1 MIGKDDF
8 SGDMASVA
16 EFAFCRGV
24 SVKIL
29 DHRGAPFSSVA
40 ANVAVPDWF
49 CMIYAKHRKLVY
61 HRASLFKFVY

>member
-1 MIGKDDF
+1 MIGEDDF

-24 SVKIL
+24 FVKIL

-49 CMIYAKHRKLVY
+49 CMIY
-61 HRASLFKFVY
+61 